1 MGLVGWDDRAFAMWA
16 FEARNL
22 IILFLGV
29 VLPFAL
35 VAVTALAL

>member
-1 MGLVGWDDRAFAMWA
+1 MWA